1 MKIKM
6 NVVQNKLRKLI
17 SLLKAAT
24 NMRTEKMIT
33 SLINIRNSYKIMSV
47 YCSYHNL
54 FTPLP
59 I

>member
-6 NVVQNKLRKLI
+6 NVVHNKLRKLI

-47 YCSYHNL
+47 YCPYYNL